1 MSAGAIEEV
10 PAPAA
15 DASRGPLGLLRRV
28 VRAREISLVV
38 LAALIGVCAGIGVT
52 AVSRGA
58 QLMHEWLY
66 GAPRI
71 SSLPGPLPLHLL
83 LWPAIGGLVIGG
95 LGLALKRW
103 RPWPIVD
110 PIEAN
115 ALHGGRMSLIDS
127 CILAL
132 QTMLANGFGASVGM
146 EAGYTQ
152 TGSGIAST
160 LGSLLRLRR
169 ADLRVM
175 VGCGAAGGIAAAFQ
189 APLTGAFYGFE
200 LIIGVYA
207 IPAVAPVMTAALVAY
222 LTAQQ
227 LGAVSTPIVLPPLG
241 PLLAS
246 SYAPFLFL
254 GLVAGGVSIGIMR
267 LVTLVEKGFARSGIP
282 TYLRPMVGGLGVGAL
297 GFYSPQVLASG
308 EGALHIQVGTGVTS
322 AVAIIFLLKISAASL
337 SLGAGFRGGLFFSA
351 LFMGSLLGK
360 LFAGVAAV
368 VLPHLALDP
377 VIAAVVGMSA
387 LAVGVVGGPL
397 TMTFLTLEITGDL
410 PIAGLVLTAS
420 IVCSLLVRET
430 FGYSFSTWR
439 MHLRGETIRSA
450 LDIGWLR
457 ALTVERMMRHD
468 VPAFGVD
475 APLETFRVAFPLGSV
490 RKVVLRD
497 EEGRYAGIVS
507 VAQAHSDAQPPDV
520 RIRILAQNV
529 DDVLLPQMNVK
540 DAAEAFDRTQS
551 DELVVVDALHSR
563 VVVGMLSEAHTL
575 RRYAEELDKARREV
589 SGDR

>member
-1 MSAGAIEEV
+1 MRTGASEDLS
-10 PAPAA
+10 APAV
-15 DASRGPLGLLRRV
+15 DASRGPLGLLRRL

-38 LAALIGVCAGIGVT
+38 LAALIGLCAGIGVT

-58 QLMHEWLY
+58 QLMHETFY

-83 LWPAIGGLVIGG
+83 LWPAVGGLVVGG

-103 RPWPIVD
+103 RPWAIVD

-115 ALHGGRMSLIDS
+115 ALHGGRMSLTDS
-127 CILAL
+127 LILAC

-160 LGSLLRLRR
+160 LGTLLRLRR

-207 IPAVAPVMTAALVAY
+207 IPAVAPVMTSALVAY

-227 LGAVSTPIVLPPLG
+227 LGAVSTPIILPPLG

-246 SYAPFLFL
+246 SYAPFLLL
-254 GLVAGGVSIGIMR
+254 GVVAAGVSIAIMR
-267 LVTLVEKGFARSGIP
+267 LVTLVEKAFARSGIP
-282 TYLRPMVGGLGVGAL
+282 SYLRPMVGGLGVGAL
-297 GFYSPQVLASG
+297 AYVSPQVLASG
-308 EGALHIQVGTGVTS
+308 EGALHVQVGTGVTS
-322 AVAIIFLLKISAASL
+322 AVALIFLMKIAAASL

-360 LFAGVAAV
+360 LFAGVATVAM
-368 VLPHLALDP
+368 PHVALDP

-439 MHLRGETIRSA
+439 LHLRGETIRSA

-468 VPAFGVD
+468 VSAFGVD
-475 APLETFRVAFPLGSV
+475 ASLKTFRAAFPLGSV

-507 VAQAHSDAQPPDV
+507 VARAHADGDLPET
-520 RIRILAQNV
+520 RISALAENT
-529 DDVLLPQMNVK
+529 DDLLTPQMNVK
-540 DAAEAFDRTQS
+540 DAAEVFDRTQS
-551 DELVVVDALHSR
+551 DELVVVDGLQSR
-563 VVVGMLSEAHTL
+563 VVVGILSEAHTL
-575 RRYAEELDKARREV
+575 RRYAEELDKARRDV

>member
-1 MSAGAIEEV
+1 MSTGAMEETA
-10 PAPAA
+10 APAA
-15 DASRGPLGLLRRV
+15 SPGGWLLNALRRLA
-28 VRAREISLVV
+28 RAREISLVL
-38 LAALIGVCAGIGVT
+38 LAAVIGVCAGVGVT

-58 QLMHEWLY
+58 QLMHELLY

-71 SSLPGPLPLHLL
+71 SSLPGPLPFHLL
-83 LWPAIGGLVIGG
+83 AWPAIGGLVIGL

-115 ALHGGRMSLIDS
+115 ALHGGRMSLVDS
-127 CILAL
+127 LILAV

-152 TGSGIAST
+152 TGSGIASK
-160 LGSLLRLRR
+160 LGGLLQLRR

-222 LTAQQ
+222 LTAMQ

-246 SYAPFLFL
+246 SYAPFLLL
-254 GLVAGGVSIGIMR
+254 GLVAGGVSIAIMR
-267 LVTLVEKGFARSGIP
+267 LVTLVESGFVRSGIP
-282 TYLRPMVGGLGVGAL
+282 AYLRPMLGGLGVGAL
-297 GFYSPQVLASG
+297 GYYSPQVLASG
-308 EGALHIQVGTGVTS
+308 EGALHIQVGTGVTTV
-322 AVAIIFLLKISAASL
+322 VATIFVLKVCAASL

-360 LFAGVAAV
+360 LFAGAAALV
-368 VLPHLALDP
+368 MPGLALDP

-387 LAVGVVGGPL
+387 LAVGVVGGPF

-439 MHLRGETIRSA
+439 LHLRGETIRSA

-468 VPAFGVD
+468 VAAFGVD
-475 APLETFRVAFPLGSV
+475 ASLKTFRAAFPLGAV

-497 EEGRYAGIVS
+497 EAGRYAGIVS
-507 VAQAHSDAQPPDV
+507 VEAAHAEGQNV
-520 RIRILAQNV
+520 ETRVGTLAQHR
-529 DDVLLPQMNVK
+529 DDMLLPEMNVK
-540 DAAEAFDRTQS
+540 DAAELFDRTHS
-551 DELVVVDALHSR
+551 EELAVVDNLSSR
-563 VVVGMLSEAHTL
+563 VVVGLLSEAHTL
-575 RRYAEELDKARREV
+575 RRYAEELDKARRDV